1 MKKSVKVAIVQKG
14 PVYQDLEK
22 SLEKMLALIEEAVA
36 GKAELIVFGE
46 TWLSGY
52 PAWLDHCTDYAR
64 WDFVPTKKAF
74 SKMYQNSVSVNGE
87 AIKSLCESAKKH
99 QVVIVTGI
107 NEIVEKG
114 IGNGTIYN
122 ALLIINSDGQIVNH
136 HRKLMPTFTEKLLY
150 GIGDGNG
157 LKAADT
163 SLGRIGSLICW
174 EHWMPLARQAMHNSG
189 ELIHIALWPQ
199 VHEMLQLASRHYAF
213 EGRCFVIAVGQ
224 MMKASDFPSDLE
236 LPEQL
241 QKESNTYVLN
251 GGSSI
256 IGPDGKYLL
265 EPQFDNEKII
275 FFEIDN
281 LEKAL
286 EEKMTLDTSG
296 HYNRHDVFDF
306 KVSFERKT

>member
-1 MKKSVKVAIVQKG
+1 MKNTVKVAIIQKG
-14 PVYQDLEK
+14 PVYLDLGK
-22 SLEKMLALIEEAVA
+22 SLQKMLALIEEAVA
-36 GKAELIVFGE
+36 EKAELIVFGE
-46 TWLSGY
+46 AWLSGY

-64 WDFVPTKKAF
+64 WDYGPTKKVF
-74 SKMYQNSVSVNGE
+74 SKMYQNSVSVDGE
-87 AIKSLCESAKKH
+87 AIKTICEAAKKY

-122 ALLIINSDGQIVNH
+122 ALLIINSDGEIVNH
-136 HRKLMPTFTEKLLY
+136 HRKLMPTYTEKLLY
-150 GIGDGNG
+150 GIGDGQG
-157 LKAADT
+157 LKAAET

-174 EHWMPLARQAMHNSG
+174 EHWMPLTRQAMHDSG

-224 MMKASDFPSDLE
+224 MMKASDFPEELE
-236 LPEQL
+236 LPEHL
-241 QKESNTYVLN
+241 QKEPNTLVLN

-256 IGPDGKYLL
+256 IAPDGKYLL
-265 EPQFDNEKII
+265 EPQYDTEETIY
-275 FFEIDN
+275 FEIDN
-281 LEKAL
+281 LAKTL

-296 HYNRHDVFDF
+296 HYNRNDVFDF
-306 KVSFERKT
+306 KVNHVRKE